1 MNKFQNNK
9 FILPEEED
17 KLSRRIHPM
26 PDYLAKLLQDNKL
39 EYKYRVRPAYQKN
52 DYVGWIARA
61 KLEKTKKKRIAQMI
75 SELKKGN
82 VYMGMSW

>member
-26 PDYLAKLLQDNKL
+26 PDYLAKLLQIINWNISIELDQ
-39 EYKYRVRPAYQKN
+39 R
-52 DYVGWIARA
+52 I
-61 KLEKTKKKRIAQMI
+61 KKMI
-75 SELKKGN
+75 MLAGLREQN
-82 VYMGMSW
+82 